1 MKALLNSICFLFRKN
16 LLCLYL
22 VRIRNYTEIELVESL
37 KLRDENA
44 YSYLYDNY
52 SKALFTII
60 YQVVPQQESAEDIL
74 QQVFLK
80 IWKNIE
86 SYDASKGRIYTW
98 MINLARNQALDHI
111 RSKEFN
117 KQNKTSELT
126 ENVYKDEVAAEGIR
140 DAGLNKVLEQ
150 LPEEN
155 RKLLEFS
162 YFQGYT
168 QSEISEMMN
177 IPLGT
182 VKTRLRTTIIQLR
195 KILEIKQS

>member
-44 YSYLYDNY
+44 YSYLYDHY

-111 RSKEFN
+111 RSKDFN
-117 KQNKTSELT
+117 RQNKTSGLT
-126 ENVYKDEVAAEGIR
+126 ENVYKDEVAAGGIR
-140 DAGLNKVLEQ
+140 DSGLNKVLEQ

-168 QSEISEMMN
+168 QAEIAEMMN

-195 KILEIKQS
+195 KILEIKPS

>member
-60 YQVVPQQESAEDIL
+60 YQVVPRQESAEDIL

-140 DAGLNKVLEQ
+140 DSGLNKVLEQ

-168 QSEISEMMN
+168 QAEISEMMN

>member
-44 YSYLYDNY
+44 YSYLYDHY

-117 KQNKTSELT
+117 RQNKTSGLT
-126 ENVYKDEVAAEGIR
+126 ENVYKDEVAAGGIR
-140 DAGLNKVLEQ
+140 DSGLNKVLEQ

-168 QSEISEMMN
+168 QAEIAEMMN

-182 VKTRLRTTIIQLR
+182 GKTRLRTTIIQLR
-195 KILEIKQS
+195 KILEIKPS

>member
-1 MKALLNSICFLFRKN
+1 MKVLFNSICFLLRKN
-16 LLCLYL
+16 ILCLHL

-37 KLRDENA
+37 KLREENA

-60 YQVVPQQESAEDIL
+60 YQVVPHQETAEDIL

-98 MINLARNQALDHI
+98 MINLARNQALDHV

-126 ENVYKDEVAAEGIR
+126 ENVYKDEVVRGVIR
-140 DAGLNKVLEQ
+140 DSGLNKVLEQ
-150 LPEEN
+150 LPEDN
-155 RKLLEFS
+155 RKLLEYS

-168 QSEISEMMN
+168 QTEIAELMN

-182 VKTRLRTTIIQLR
+182 VKTKLRTTIIQLR
-195 KILEIKQS
+195 KILEIKTS

>member
-1 MKALLNSICFLFRKN
+1 
-16 LLCLYL
+16 L
-22 VRIRNYTEIELVESL
+22 VRTRNYTESELVKSL
-37 KLRDENA
+37 KLHEEEA
-44 YSYLYDNY
+44 YSYLYDHY
-52 SKALFTII
+52 SRALFTII
-60 YQVVPQQESAEDIL
+60 YQVIPQQENAEDVL
-74 QQVFLK
+74 QQTFLK

-86 SYDASKGRIYTW
+86 MYDPIKGRIYTW
-98 MINLARNQALDHI
+98 MINIARNQALDHV

-117 KQNKTSELT
+117 KQNKTTELT
-126 ENVYKDEVAAEGIR
+126 DNVYIEKSVSSN
-140 DAGLNKVLEQ
+140 AGDPGLQKVLEQ

-168 QSEISEMMN
+168 QQEIAEMMN

-195 KILEIKQS
+195 KILEIKQA